1 MIYLLLAIAIV
12 VVPLLILVWSLCRIS
27 AMSENATQNMLDK

>member
-1 MIYLLLAIAIV
+1 MIYLLLAIA